1 MTLSGRSFYGPLLK
15 WSLHTWV
22 NLYKDNWLGDV
33 RVCVCVGGGGSNHS
47 MSRNTFS
54 DFSVNL
60 TSWNLPHWTRSL
72 LKNQRMKNTILKLF
86 FGISYYVQ
94 FI

>member
-33 RVCVCVGGGGSNHS
+33 RVCGGGGGQIIQWVVI
-47 MSRNTFS
+47 RF
-54 DFSVNL
+54 L
-60 TSWNLPHWTRSL
+60 ISL
-72 LKNQRMKNTILKLF
+72 
-86 FGISYYVQ
+86 
-94 FI
+94 

>member
-33 RVCVCVGGGGSNHS
+33 RVCVGGGEVKSFNE
-47 MSRNTFS
+47 
-54 DFSVNL
+54 
-60 TSWNLPHWTRSL
+60 
-72 LKNQRMKNTILKLF
+72 
-86 FGISYYVQ
+86 
-94 FI
+94 